1 MRIVSKYCQ
10 NIGQRV
16 QNSVFECI
24 IDYAQYCKVTNDLA
38 RMIDKSTDS
47 IRIYNLGNKWENKV
61 VHIGIKD
68 NYDMEKG
75 SLVL

>member
-1 MRIVSKYCQ
+1 
-10 NIGQRV
+10 
-16 QNSVFECI
+16 
-24 IDYAQYCKVTNDLA
+24 
-38 RMIDKSTDS
+38 MIDKSTDS